1 MVIIAY
7 CFALNTS
14 GKGPSIWDVKSHK
27 GEIAYQQTGDV
38 ACDSYHKYKED
49 VQMLV
54 RLGVSHYRFS
64 IAWSRVMAD
73 GTLHTI
79 NSKGIEYYNNLIDE
93 LLGNNIQPMVTLYH
107 WDLPQA
113 LQDIG
118 GWQNDKIIE
127 YFNDYARLCYSSF
140 GDRVSY
146 TNHLIYTRNRREKMF
161 SLDIDQKSLTAFFA
175 GTMWSIFI
183 NFISFCNL
191 FGIFFIRSNFGSR
204 SMKPL

>member
-7 CFALNTS
+7 CFASNES

-38 ACDSYHKYKED
+38 ACDSYHKYTED

-146 TNHLIYTRNRREKMF
+146 TNSLNFYKKQKKKMF
-161 SLDIDQKSLTAFFA
+161 SSDIDQKSLTAYFS
-175 GTMWSIFI
+175 GTLWFIFI
-183 NFISFCNL
+183 NFIPFCNL
-191 FGIFFIRSNFGSR
+191 SGIFFIRSNFGSR